1 MPQLRA
7 LVRLCEDGDRKL
19 DGNKTAAFWSALGSV
34 MYVALDQDCGIVHA
48 RQELPEY
55 LDVYG
60 VSDWASDEERKRS
73 TTGVAKIFGGH
84 QVDAASAT
92 QPLVALSSAQAEF

>member
-1 MPQLRA
+1 MSA
-7 LVRLCEDGDRKL
+7 
-19 DGNKTAAFWSALGSV
+19 TAEWIYS
-34 MYVALDQDCGIVHA
+34 
-48 RQELPEY
+48 RQEVPEY

-60 VSDWASDEERKRS
+60 VSDWAGDEERKRS

-92 QPLVALSSAQAEF
+92 QPLVALSSAQAEFCAGPRVDCKLACSTELRRLVVS